1 MSYFIDYRYAAHFFF
16 ILLMAELAERT
27 SELAERTSELAERT
41 SELPERASELPERAP
56 PCSPSN

>member
-27 SELAERTSELAERT
+27 SELAERTSEL
-41 SELPERASELPERAP
+41 PERASELPERAP